1 MAYQPGINETSVKQ
15 VAGKSHEK
23 DKLRHWALPPK
34 GLRFLIIILL
44 ILGVFFRFSNLD
56 KKVYWRDETITSLQI
71 SGYTKEEVVRE
82 AFTGNVISIEDLQKY
97 VRINPEKGLG
107 DSIQSLI
114 KEDPQHPP
122 LYVMLGRFWVHLF
135 GDSVAVTR
143 SLSAVMS
150 LLVLPCI
157 YWLCLELFDSSLVGW
172 IAVALIAVSP
182 FHVLYAQEAREY
194 SMWMVT
200 ILLSSAALLRAMRL
214 KTKSSWGIYAA
225 TLILGFYTYLL
236 SILIAAGHGIY
247 VIAVERFRLNKT
259 AIAYLVSSLVASIS
273 FIPWLVQIHEVDAA
287 SWTDDKLP
295 ILSLFKAWI
304 GAFRRVFLDLHFNI
318 AGIENYL
325 VMPFI
330 IAFLSLAIYSL
341 YFVCRQTQIRV
352 WLFIFTLIGVT
363 GLTLIIPDLI
373 FGGQRSAI
381 ARYLTPCYLGIQL
394 AVAYLLAN
402 KIFSGSQQQLWK
414 GITTGL
420 FLAGVV
426 SCASMPITETS
437 WHKATNSPQLVSI
450 INKANKPLLISTNHY
465 DNLSEILSYSY
476 LLEPKVKLQLVTE
489 PNLPKI
495 ADGFSDVFVLH
506 PSKEWL
512 SKLEK
517 EQNYKINLLEKGQY
531 WLWKLEK

>member
-1 MAYQPGINETSVKQ
+1 MVYQPGINETSVKQ

-23 DKLRHWALPPK
+23 DRLRHWALPPK

-56 KKVYWRDETITSLQI
+56 KKVYWRDEAMTSLQI

-82 AFTGNVISIEDLQKY
+82 AFTGNVIGIEDLQKY
-97 VRINPEKGLG
+97 VQINPEKGLG

-122 LYVMLGRFWVHLF
+122 LYVILGRFWVHLF
-135 GDSVAVTR
+135 GNSVAATR

-194 SMWMVT
+194 SMWTMT

-236 SILIAAGHGIY
+236 SILIAIGHGIY

-287 SWTDDKLP
+287 SWTAKEMP
-295 ILSLFKAWI
+295 FLSLVRAWVGGFKS
-304 GAFRRVFLDLHFNI
+304 VFLDLHFNI
-318 AGIENYL
+318 AEFESYL
-325 VMPFI
+325 GRPLS
-330 IAFLSLAIYSL
+330 IALLSLAIYSL

-363 GLTLIIPDLI
+363 GLTLILPDLI

-394 AVAYLLAN
+394 AVAYLLAT

-437 WHKATNSPQLVSI
+437 WHKATNSPQLAPI
-450 INKANKPLLISTNHY
+450 INKANKPLLISTNRSY
-465 DNLSEILSYSY
+465 NISEILSYSY

-489 PNLPKI
+489 PNLPKM
-495 ADGFSDVFVLH
+495 ADGFSDVFLLD
-506 PSKEWL
+506 PSKEWR

-517 EQNYKINLLEKGQY
+517 EQNYKINLLEEGQY
-531 WLWKLEK
+531 SLWKLEK